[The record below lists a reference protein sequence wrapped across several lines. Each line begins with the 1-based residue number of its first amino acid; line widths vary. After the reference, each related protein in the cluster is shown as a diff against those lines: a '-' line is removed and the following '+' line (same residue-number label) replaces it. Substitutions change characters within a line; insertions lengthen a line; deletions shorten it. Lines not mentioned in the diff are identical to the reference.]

1 MSKSPAD
8 TIEIRKAG
16 TADAWLLSVLAT
28 ATFYE
33 AYFEQDDPHDLA
45 DYIVESFEVGEI
57 EKQFEDPH
65 CTFLIAFSGGHAV
78 GYAKLI
84 AGSREPC
91 ITANRTVEL
100 KRIYLV
106 ERVWRQGVGEVLL
119 NRCIAEARRME
130 TDSIWLGVWQMN
142 ARARPF
148 YEKHGFVKV
157 GTLEFPYG
165 EAVGINDVMELPLRA
180 GLFGI
185 ENSE

>member
-1 MSKSPAD
+1 MSKVAEEN
-8 TIEIRKAG
+8 IVIRKAG
-16 TADAWLLSVLAT
+16 PADAPLLSVLAT

-33 AYFEQDDPHDLA
+33 AYFEQDDPHNLA
-45 DYIVESFEVGEI
+45 EYIVGSFSVEAVANEL
-57 EKQFEDPH
+57 EDPNA
-65 CTFLIAFSGGHAV
+65 TFLVTMCNDHAV

-91 ITANRTVEL
+91 ITAERTVEL

-106 ERVWRQGVGEVLL
+106 ERVWRQGVGELLL

-130 TDSIWLGVWQMN
+130 MDSIWLGVWQMN

-165 EAVGINDVMELPLRA
+165 ESVGINDVMELA
-180 GLFGI
+180 F
-185 ENSE
+185 

>member
-1 MSKSPAD
+1 MSKFP
-8 TIEIRKAG
+8 TENIVIRKAG
-16 TADAWLLSVLAT
+16 AADARLLSVLAT

-45 DYIVESFEVGEI
+45 EYVVGSFNMEAVANELD
-57 EKQFEDPH
+57 DPNSI
-65 CTFLIAFSGGHAV
+65 FLITMCNDHAV
-78 GYAKLI
+78 GYTKLI

-91 ITANRTVEL
+91 ITAERAVEL

-106 ERVWRQGVGEVLL
+106 ERVWRQGVGRVLL
-119 NRCIAEARRME
+119 NRCIVEARRMNM
-130 TDSIWLGVWQMN
+130 DSIWLGVWQMN

-165 EAVGINDVMELPLRA
+165 DAVGINDVMELAL
-180 GLFGI
+180 
-185 ENSE
+185 